1 MPNGAFISG
10 IPNDPGGTSNID
22 GLSITNNIL
31 KGTGSGIAV
40 QSFDASNFT
49 DNSLIGSNKTN
60 VTITGNQ
67 LSSLWT
73 GSSID
78 IRGGAGSVDKV
89 LVQSNTLQNSAG
101 MQNVITQDG
110 HTTNATIN
118 QGANDGAGADV
129 LIGGADNDAF
139 FVDNAGDLVVEK
151 AGEGSSD
158 TVYSTVHYRLP
169 DNVENLV
176 LQGSADLQGYGNAL
190 ANSIVGNSGSNILNG
205 GAGADFLMGGAGND
219 AYFVDNAGDLVV
231 ENASEGSSDTVY
243 STVHYRLPDNVENLL
258 LLGNADL
265 QGYGNALAN
274 TIVGNSGSNILNGG
288 AAADVL
294 MGGAGNDA
302 YFVDNAG
309 DLVVENAG
317 EGTDT
322 VYSTVHYRLPAN
334 VENLLLQGNADLQG
348 YGNAL
353 ANTIV
358 GNSGTNILDGGAGAD
373 VLMGGTGNDAYF
385 VDNAGDLVFENAG
398 EGNDTV
404 FASINY
410 TLTANVEN
418 LILQGSDNLVG
429 SGNNLTN
436 AIFGNSGNNVL
447 DGRAGADVLQGNAGN
462 DTFVFRAGEAD
473 GDAAVDFTGNGA
485 SAGDLLTFVGFGTVA
500 QGAMFTQ
507 IGTTNQWQIHSG
519 LDGHNEVVKLM
530 NGAAVHPTDVL
541 FS

>member
-1 MPNGAFISG
+1 
-10 IPNDPGGTSNID
+10 
-22 GLSITNNIL
+22 
-31 KGTGSGIAV
+31 
-40 QSFDASNFT
+40 
-49 DNSLIGSNKTN
+49 
-60 VTITGNQ
+60 
-67 LSSLWT
+67 
-73 GSSID
+73 
-78 IRGGAGSVDKV
+78 
-89 LVQSNTLQNSAG
+89 
-101 MQNVITQDG
+101 
-110 HTTNATIN
+110 
-118 QGANDGAGADV
+118 
-129 LIGGADNDAF
+129 
-139 FVDNAGDLVVEK
+139 
-151 AGEGSSD
+151 
-158 TVYSTVHYRLP
+158 
-169 DNVENLV
+169 
-176 LQGSADLQGYGNAL
+176 L
-190 ANSIVGNSGSNILNG
+190 ANS
-205 GAGADFLMGGAGND
+205 
-219 AYFVDNAGDLVV
+219 
-231 ENASEGSSDTVY
+231 
-243 STVHYRLPDNVENLL
+243 
-258 LLGNADL
+258 
-265 QGYGNALAN
+265 
-274 TIVGNSGSNILNGG
+274 IVGNSGSNILNGG

-309 DLVVENAG
+309 DLVVENAA

-334 VENLLLQGNADLQG
+334 VESLLLLGNADLQG

-358 GNSGTNILDGGAGAD
+358 GNSGNNILDGGAGAD

-473 GDAAVDFTGNGA
+473 GDAVVDFTGNGA

-500 QGAMFTQ
+500 QGATFTQ